1 MEDVKGDVFSGTAEV
16 LVDKFRKAED
26 LGVKMMVVYIRSA
39 STLDEMKERLSR
51 FKDEVIKEL

>member
-1 MEDVKGDVFSGTAEV
+1 VEDVKGDVFSGTAEV

-39 STLDEMKERLSR
+39 STLEEMKERLSR
-51 FKDEVIKEL
+51 FRDEVIKEL